1 MGEARDD
8 PREVGHGRR
17 LPVDEYQARV
27 VALQSTL
34 PPTPTREQERAA
46 RRAALD
52 LAIDHRLG
60 VDFPKQRRESL
71 WVVQER
77 LEKRRLW
84 TLLKLGWANLFHRGH
99 AHTAR
104 ALARSAVADYAKV
117 LSKAELEAFFGKE
130 EAASPGLPVDRSER
144 R

>member
-1 MGEARDD
+1 MIGDD

-17 LPVDEYQARV
+17 LPIDEYQAKV

-34 PPTPTREQERAA
+34 PPLPTRAQDRAA

-60 VDFPKQRRESL
+60 VDFPKERRDAL
-71 WVVQER
+71 WAAQER

-84 TLLKLGWANLFHRGH
+84 TLLRAGLARLFHGSPGPAARG
-99 AHTAR
+99 
-104 ALARSAVADYAKV
+104 LARFAVDEYAKV
-117 LSKAELEAFFGKE
+117 LSGAELEAFFGKE
-130 EAASPGLPVDRSER
+130 EAAAPTLPLDRPDR
-144 R
+144 G